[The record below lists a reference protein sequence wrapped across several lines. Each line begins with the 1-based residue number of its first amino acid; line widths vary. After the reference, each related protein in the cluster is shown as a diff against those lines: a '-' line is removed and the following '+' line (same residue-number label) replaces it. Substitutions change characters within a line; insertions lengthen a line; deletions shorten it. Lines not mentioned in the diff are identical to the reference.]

1 MTTTL
6 DKYVEYRKNVQATVD
21 NYRLVPL
28 ELSNIQKRGNTFSA
42 NGNQLGDLSLKNL
55 LGVLGVK
62 EELVN
67 EIKDDASQWEPLH
80 DALSNIKEN
89 KVVTAVVD
97 RNNSFVTRIFSTPV
111 KEETVI
117 DLTNGLRWTEEFL
130 KKEEASDLELR
141 SFCFDPSNISI
152 NIDFKN
158 SNSDIDV
165 FGDGK
170 DMWKGGF
177 GMSFGLNKFQ
187 SYPFYLR
194 LICSNGMQAVHRMS
208 QRFVQSTDLTQKTF
222 EKQIVRFLGNEEH
235 REEVVKN
242 CDRLRTSNASLREFY
257 TARNAIQNFDKDLAL
272 SVCNDIDIKKSYEA
286 IGINVNKQN
295 GRWLSTANS
304 NVNSYDLFNTLT
316 HVATHNVTDADIAT
330 RMELNRLASDLFFKG
345 PDFALIAPNPFE
357 HAVA

>member
-6 DKYVEYRKNVQATVD
+6 DKYVAHRASIQDTV
-21 NYRLVPL
+21 NSYTLIPL
-28 ELSNIQKRGNTFSA
+28 ELKNIQKRGREFTA
-42 NGNQLGDLSLKNL
+42 NGNRLGDLSMKNL

-80 DALSNIKEN
+80 DALSNIKED
-89 KVVTAVVD
+89 KTVTAVV
-97 RNNSFVTRIFSTPV
+97 NNREKYITRIFPAAI
-111 KEETVI
+111 KDEKPI

-130 KKEEASDLELR
+130 KNTSSNLELR
-141 SFCFDPSNISI
+141 GMHFDPTNICI

-158 SNSDIDV
+158 PDNDIDV

-187 SYPFYLR
+187 AYPFFLR
-194 LICSNGMQAVHRMS
+194 LICSNGMQAIHRMS
-208 QRFVQSTDLTQKTF
+208 QRFVNSEDLTQKTF

-242 CDRLRTSNASLREFY
+242 CTRLRNSNASLREFY
-257 TARNAIQNFDKDLAL
+257 SARHSIENYDTELAKSICSDL
-272 SVCNDIDIKKSYEA
+272 DIKKRYEE

-295 GRWLSTANS
+295 SRWMATANS
-304 NVNSYDLFNTLT
+304 NVNAYDLFNTLT
-316 HVATHNVTDADIAT
+316 HVATHTVKDEDIAM

-345 PDFALIAPNPFE
+345 PDFASIAPNPFE
-357 HAVA
+357 RAIA

>member
-6 DKYVEYRKNVQATVD
+6 DKYVAYRKDIQDTVN
-21 NYRLVPL
+21 NYSLVPL
-28 ELSNIQKRGNTFSA
+28 EIGNIHKRGTEFTA
-42 NGNQLGDLSLKNL
+42 NGNRLSDTSLNNL
-55 LGVLGVK
+55 LGVLNVK
-62 EELVN
+62 EQLIN

-80 DALSNIKEN
+80 EALSNIKED
-89 KVVTAVVD
+89 KTVTAVVN
-97 RNNSFVTRIFSTPV
+97 RSSNYITRIFPTSL
-111 KEETVI
+111 KEEKSI

-130 KKEEASDLELR
+130 KEDASSNLELR
-141 SFCFDPSNISI
+141 SMHFDPVNISI

-158 SNSDIDV
+158 PDADIDV

-187 SYPFYLR
+187 AYPFLLR
-194 LICSNGMQAVHRMS
+194 LVCSNGMQAVHRMS

-222 EKQIVRFLGNEEH
+222 MKQIQRFLGNEEH

-242 CDRLRTSNASLREFY
+242 CNRLRESNASLREFY
-257 TARNAIQNFDKDLAL
+257 IAKNMISNYDQDLAK
-272 SVCNDIDIKKSYEA
+272 SVCDDTELKKRYEG

-295 GRWLSTANS
+295 KRWMATANS
-304 NVNSYDLFNTLT
+304 NINAYDLFNTLT
-316 HVATHNVTDADIAT
+316 HVATHNITDQDIAM

-345 PDFALIAPNPFE
+345 PDFASIAPNPF
-357 HAVA
+357 VKTV

>member
-6 DKYVEYRKNVQATVD
+6 DKYVSHRQSIQDTVSG
-21 NYRLVPL
+21 YSLMPL
-28 ELSNIQKRGNTFSA
+28 ELKNIQKRGSEFTA
-42 NGNQLGDLSLKNL
+42 NGNRLGDLSMKNL

-80 DALSNIKEN
+80 DALSNIKED
-89 KVVTAVVD
+89 KTVTAVI
-97 RNNSFVTRIFSTPV
+97 NNREKYITRIFPTSI
-111 KEETVI
+111 KEEKSI

-130 KKEEASDLELR
+130 KNTTSNLELR
-141 SFCFDPSNISI
+141 GMHFDPSNISI

-158 SNSDIDV
+158 PDSDIDV

-187 SYPFYLR
+187 AYPFFLR
-194 LICSNGMQAVHRMS
+194 LVCSNGMQAIHRMS
-208 QRFVQSTDLTQKTF
+208 QRFVNSEELTQKTF

-242 CDRLRTSNASLREFY
+242 CNRLRDSNASLREFY
-257 TARNAIQNFDKDLAL
+257 SAYNSIKRYDTELAK
-272 SVCNDIDIKKSYEA
+272 SVCSDLDIKKRYEE
-286 IGINVNKQN
+286 IGINIAKQN
-295 GRWLSTANS
+295 KRWMATANS
-304 NVNSYDLFNTLT
+304 NVNAYDLFNTLT
-316 HVATHNVTDADIAT
+316 HTATHTVKDEDIAM

-345 PDFALIAPNPFE
+345 PDFASIAPNPFA
-357 HAVA
+357 HVIA